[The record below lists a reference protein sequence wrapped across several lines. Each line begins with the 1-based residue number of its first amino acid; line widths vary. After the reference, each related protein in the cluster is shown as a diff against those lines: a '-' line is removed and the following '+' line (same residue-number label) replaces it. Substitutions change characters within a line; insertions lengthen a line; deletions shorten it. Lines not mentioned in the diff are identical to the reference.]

1 MEPAEPGGS
10 SESLVT
16 DLAALL
22 GAIGHGSN
30 RALFTTFG
38 SGGLLFSQLQ
48 YLLELRQQL
57 VLILAVG
64 Q

>member
-22 GAIGHGSN
+22 GAIGHRSN

-38 SGGLLFSQLQ
+38 SGGLFVTQLQ
-48 YLLELRQQL
+48 YLLELRQWIVL
-57 VLILAVG
+57 VDVP
-64 Q
+64 